1 MAMSSGKNFGGGDT
15 DWEEK
20 RGTKYATSESR
31 LIDILDNICGNDFG
45 CAQILEEYEDTIEDW
60 FFNQK
65 HDNKEKKV
73 DDIYKNPFY
82 QFMCVKELKF
92 CCSDDKSYGSKCNK
106 CPGYNKE
113 SSTVC
118 NDHGTCE
125 GAGDRKGTGKCKCTS
140 NYKGKTCNECKARF
154 YKNENN
160 ECKTCHQ
167 GCKNS
172 CSGPTN
178 VDCEGKN
185 EKEICGKGFELEI
198 DGDVRRCNDV
208 KFFGVCWDALQI
220 PALLLNKA

>member
-92 CCSDDKSYGSKCNK
+92 CCSDNKSYGSKGWSSIDVLCVR
-106 CPGYNKE
+106 E
-113 SSTVC
+113 S
-118 NDHGTCE
+118 
-125 GAGDRKGTGKCKCTS
+125 
-140 NYKGKTCNECKARF
+140 YKF
-154 YKNENN
+154 
-160 ECKTCHQ
+160 
-167 GCKNS
+167 
-172 CSGPTN
+172 
-178 VDCEGKN
+178 DC
-185 EKEICGKGFELEI
+185 
-198 DGDVRRCNDV
+198 
-208 KFFGVCWDALQI
+208 
-220 PALLLNKA
+220 